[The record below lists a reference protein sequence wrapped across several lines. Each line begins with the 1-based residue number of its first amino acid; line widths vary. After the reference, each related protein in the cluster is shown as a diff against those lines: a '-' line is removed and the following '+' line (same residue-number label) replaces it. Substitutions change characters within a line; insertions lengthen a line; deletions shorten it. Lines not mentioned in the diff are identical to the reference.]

1 MCSSR
6 FEFKQRNS
14 EETHIK
20 VELPVVFTDKLRA
33 EMTIRIN
40 LPFVTT
46 VELPQLLMD
55 RPLFFKGCL
64 SDG

>member
-6 FEFKQRNS
+6 FEFKQRNT

-20 VELPVVFTDKLRA
+20 VKLPVVFTDKLRA

-55 RPLFFKGCL
+55 RFFKGCL